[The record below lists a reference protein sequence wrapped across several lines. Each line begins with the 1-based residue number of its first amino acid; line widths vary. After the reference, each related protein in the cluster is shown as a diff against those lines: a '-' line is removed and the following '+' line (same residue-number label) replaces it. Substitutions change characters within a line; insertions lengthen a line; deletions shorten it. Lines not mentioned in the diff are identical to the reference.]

1 MITEKVEMRLM
12 YKKRSMMKMV
22 KTTLKK
28 KTTPRKQVN
37 KTSTVQRKPVM
48 KKTDMDIL
56 VGERNLKITKM
67 KTLRNTK
74 KVKMNIK
81 KVRTM
86 KIMNITGY
94 T

>member
-1 MITEKVEMRLM
+1 MITEKVEMGLTC
-12 YKKRSMMKMV
+12 KKRSMMKMV
-22 KTTLKK
+22 KTTLEKK
-28 KTTPRKQVN
+28 IMPRKQVN

-48 KKTDMDIL
+48 KMTDMDIL
-56 VGERNLKITKM
+56 VEGRSLKITKI
-67 KTLRNTK
+67 KILRNTK
-74 KVKMNIK
+74 KVKMNIE